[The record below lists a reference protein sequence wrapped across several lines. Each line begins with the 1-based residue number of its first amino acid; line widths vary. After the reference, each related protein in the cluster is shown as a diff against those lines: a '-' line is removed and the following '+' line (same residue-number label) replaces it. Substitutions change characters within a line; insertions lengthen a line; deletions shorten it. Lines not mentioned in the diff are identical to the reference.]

1 MPPLVI
7 ANHAFVIERPTVS
20 SCIECQLVLH
30 SHHRTGKRSDG
41 RGADPRTTIGV
52 HTMSNEDEN
61 DEGKTLKWGKHERL
75 PGDLPA
81 ITLLRLAQEGF
92 THYLG
97 NRVSS
102 KITAWRKTD
111 EGKGADDAGI
121 EAKAEEFR
129 SEFLAAMDE
138 GKLGSRV
145 ASAGPRATGFD
156 AILRAVCVE
165 WLKAKLG
172 ASGVKMPTGDKTVS
186 VRGKDY
192 TREQL
197 VEQTVERADKVEYAK
212 GVSLRAEAERREAAD
227 KGIEGTVD
235 ELFS

>member
-1 MPPLVI
+1 M
-7 ANHAFVIERPTVS
+7 
-20 SCIECQLVLH
+20 
-30 SHHRTGKRSDG
+30 
-41 RGADPRTTIGV
+41 TTEQ
-52 HTMSNEDEN
+52 T
-61 DEGKTLKWGKHERL
+61 DEGGSILRWGSHERL
-75 PGDLPA
+75 PVDMPA

-129 SEFLAAMDE
+129 AEFLKAMDE
-138 GKLGSRV
+138 GTLGHRV
-145 ASAGPRATGFD
+145 ASAGPRVTGFD

-197 VEQTVERADKVEYAK
+197 VEQTVARADKVEYAK
-212 GVSLRAEAERREAAD
+212 GVTLKAEAERREAAD
-227 KGIEGTVD
+227 KGVEGTVD